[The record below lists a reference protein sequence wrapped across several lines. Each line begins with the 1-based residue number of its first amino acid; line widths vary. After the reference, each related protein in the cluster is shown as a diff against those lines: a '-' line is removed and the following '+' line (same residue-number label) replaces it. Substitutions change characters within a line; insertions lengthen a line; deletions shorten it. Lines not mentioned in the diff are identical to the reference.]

1 MRSFTKCCSAV
12 LLLTTVWI
20 AGCQDAQTPVQPE
33 PDVTMQAAKTPPG
46 PTVIAALDE
55 AIQGEYYLQA
65 MYARALTDLGEDV
78 KPFSRV
84 ARAEDR
90 HIAALA
96 KRYTKYQM
104 DVPASNWSVDDFE
117 VFDTRLDACAAAI
130 LAETQNGAM
139 YTTLLATELPAKVVS
154 AFTTLQEASLDSHLP
169 AFTRCK

>member
-20 AGCQDAQTPVQPE
+20 AGCEDAQTAVQPE

-65 MYARALTDLGEDV
+65 MYARAMTDLGDV

-96 KRYTKYQM
+96 KRYDKYTLP
-104 DVPASNWSVDDFE
+104 VPASEWSMDDFE

-130 LAETQNGAM
+130 VAENDNVAM
-139 YTTLLATELPAKVVS
+139 YTTLLATELPAKIVS
-154 AFTTLQEASLDSHLP
+154 VFTTLQEASQYSHLP